1 MSNLTTFNPAQ
12 LPAHLRNTELSDATK
27 ALMGN
32 SSGFRLSI
40 KGNVFRLLSNGK
52 EYAKIPDRSLEI
64 VVVSAAPKVTR
75 TFYMAQYDDGA
86 EPAAPDCTSSDG
98 EVPDKRS
105 LHKQAERCADCPQNA
120 KGSGQ
125 GDSRACRFNQALAVV
140 LANDIGG
147 NVLKLQVPAASIF
160 GKGEGS
166 NVPLREYVTQLAQIP
181 VNIDTV
187 VTKISFDLDSAAPKL
202 FWAPARYLTEDEYAT
217 AQKQGKSEAA
227 RRAVEFTVFEQD
239 ASAKKPTIAGEPPK
253 SAQTGPQTPAPAP
266 TPAPPPEPQET
277 EEERELREFREFQA
291 MKKAAAEKA
300 AGKGTTKPRTKKEEP
315 VAPPPAAE
323 VAEPTVRD
331 SGASA
336 APAPGRAN
344 LASVL
349 AKWDKPEDG
358 GTDD

>member
-1 MSNLTTFNPAQ
+1 MTQLATFNPAQ
-12 LPAHLRNTELSDATK
+12 LPAHLRTTELSDATK

-52 EYAKIPDRSLEI
+52 EYAKIPDRHLDI
-64 VVVSAAPKVTR
+64 VVVNAAPKVTR
-75 TFYMAQYDDGA
+75 TFYLTQYDDGA

-105 LHKQAERCADCPQNA
+105 KHKQAERCADCPQNA

-125 GDSRACRFNQALAVV
+125 GDSRACRFSQALAVV

-160 GKGEGS
+160 GKGEGQ

-187 VTKISFDLDSAAPKL
+187 VTRLNFDLDSSSPKL
-202 FWAPARYLTEDEYAT
+202 FWAPARYLTEEEYAV
-217 AQKQGKSEAA
+217 ALKQGKSEAA
-227 RRAVEFTVFEQD
+227 KRAVEFTVFEQD
-239 ASAKKPTIAGEPPK
+239 AGQKAGPAIQGTPPK
-253 SAQTGPQTPAPAP
+253 AVQGPAPAP
-266 TPAPPPEPQET
+266 AAAPAPPPEPEET
-277 EEERELREFREFQA
+277 EEEREMREFREFQA
-291 MKKAAAEKA
+291 AKKAKAEAANKPGR
-300 AGKGTTKPRTKKEEP
+300 GKTKPPAEAP
-315 VAPPPAAE
+315 AVAP
-323 VAEPTVRD
+323 VAEPTVR
-331 SGASA
+331 ASATPA

-349 AKWDKPEDG
+349 AQWDNEPG
-358 GTDD
+358 ATDD

>member
-1 MSNLTTFNPAQ
+1 MTQLATFNPAQ
-12 LPAHLRNTELSDATK
+12 LPAHLRTTELSEATK

-52 EYAKIPDRSLEI
+52 EYAKIPDRSLD
-64 VVVSAAPKVTR
+64 VVVVNAAPKVTR

-105 LHKQAERCADCPQNA
+105 KHKQAERCADCPQNA

-125 GDSRACRFNQALAVV
+125 GDSRACRFSQALAVV

-160 GKGEGS
+160 GKGEGQ

-187 VTKISFDLDSAAPKL
+187 VTRLNFDLDSSSPKL
-202 FWAPARYLTEDEYAT
+202 FWAPARYLTEEEYAL
-217 AQKQGKSEAA
+217 ALKQGKSEAA
-227 RRAVEFTVFEQD
+227 KRAVEFTVYEQD
-239 ASAKKPTIAGEPPK
+239 TAKKTEAPEIQGTPPK
-253 SAQTGPQTPAPAP
+253 AAQATAPAA

-291 MKKAAAEKA
+291 MKKAKAE
-300 AGKGTTKPRTKKEEP
+300 GTKPARATKAK
-315 VAPPPAAE
+315 PPAEAPAAAP
-323 VAEPTVRD
+323 VAEPTVR
-331 SGASA
+331 ASATPA

-349 AKWDKPEDG
+349 AQWDNEPG
-358 GTDD
+358 ATDD

>member
-1 MSNLTTFNPAQ
+1 MTALTTFNPTQ
-12 LPAHLRNTELSDATK
+12 LPAHLRTAELSDATK

-52 EYAKIPDRSLEI
+52 EYAKIPDRTLD
-64 VVVSAAPKVTR
+64 VVVVGAAKNVAR
-75 TFYMAQYDDGA
+75 TFYLKQYDEDS
-86 EPAAPDCTSSDG
+86 EPSAPDCTSSDG

-105 LHKQAERCADCPQNA
+105 AHKQAERCADCPQNA

-125 GDSRACRFNQALAVV
+125 GDSRACRFSQSLAVV

-160 GKGEGS
+160 GKGEGQ
-166 NVPLREYVTQLAQIP
+166 NVPLREYVTQLSQIP

-187 VTKISFDLDSAAPKL
+187 VTKMSFDLDASSPKL
-202 FWAPARYLTEDEYAT
+202 FWAPVRYLTEDEYAV

-227 RRAVEFTVFEQD
+227 KRAVDLTVFETD
-239 ASAKKPTIAGEPPK
+239 NAGKSKPEIAGKPP
-253 SAQTGPQTPAPAP
+253 AAAAPAAP
-266 TPAPPPEPQET
+266 AAPPPPPPET
-277 EEERELREFREFQA
+277 EEEREAREYAEFKA
-291 MKKAAAEKA
+291 AKAAKAAAANKPGKA
-300 AGKGTTKPRTKKEEP
+300 KAKPEEAA
-315 VAPPPAAE
+315 AP
-323 VAEPTVRD
+323 EPTVR
-331 SGASA
+331 ASSAPA

-344 LASVL
+344 LASIL
-349 AKWDKPEDG
+349 NQWDAPEG

>member
-1 MSNLTTFNPAQ
+1 MTQLTTFNPAQ
-12 LPAHLRNTELSDATK
+12 LPAHLRTTELSDATK

-52 EYAKIPDRSLEI
+52 EYAKIPDRTLDV

-105 LHKQAERCADCPQNA
+105 KHKQAERCADCPQNA

-125 GDSRACRFNQALAVV
+125 GDSRACRFSQALAVV

-187 VTKISFDLDSAAPKL
+187 VTKLSFDLDSSSPKL
-202 FWAPARYLTEDEYAT
+202 FWAPVRYLTEDEYAL

-239 ASAKKPTIAGEPPK
+239 TAKKSEIAGEPPK
-253 SAQTGPQTPAPAP
+253 AAAPAPAP
-266 TPAPPPEPQET
+266 AATPAPPPAPEET

-291 MKKAAAEKA
+291 MKKAKAEAANKPSRSRAAKA
-300 AGKGTTKPRTKKEEP
+300 EAPAPAPTEP
-315 VAPPPAAE
+315 A
-323 VAEPTVRD
+323 AEPTVR
-331 SGASA
+331 ASSAPA

-349 AKWDKPEDG
+349 AAWDKPGD
-358 GTDD
+358 TDD